1 MRSGA
6 QTGLMRIPLGK
17 LLPTNRTS
25 TRGVQ
30 HQTYYLPQHATTTP
44 PRLHDYT
51 TTVYYMAI
59 RKPMPEIQTKTKFQ
73 APTLRTSQSNSM
85 TTDGGHRWLAGKP
98 LLVAF
103 QRAIYDLHPRSLSS
117 IAKCAKLVFGFCFL
131 FGLRAQHHWLPI
143 PTEITTSPRYACNPP
158 LTSEKPHPP
167 PRRVCI
173 DPTTPQP

>member
-1 MRSGA
+1 MEV
-6 QTGLMRIPLGK
+6 I
-17 LLPTNRTS
+17 
-25 TRGVQ
+25 
-30 HQTYYLPQHATTTP
+30 
-44 PRLHDYT
+44 
-51 TTVYYMAI
+51 
-59 RKPMPEIQTKTKFQ
+59 
-73 APTLRTSQSNSM
+73 
-85 TTDGGHRWLAGKP
+85 DGSLESP

-103 QRAIYDLHPRSLSS
+103 QRAISNLHLRSPILIAKCANLGFVRNGKKTDLRHSRLDLATSTGARRWPVGKPRARAFQRAIYDLQSRSLSS